1 MRGGSTWGI
10 IVGCPHAPSERSPRS
25 GPCCAPTPA
34 PAAASTIRRSI
45 ETSRPSAK
53 ARERPVIGFLAL
65 VRAVSGGQI
74 RCQPG
79 FRTSVKKPA
88 NLGDGGQSWRP
99 RRTSRHLESRDMTT
113 AEEIRYADAL
123 GHDRTWG
130 RTWGRRSTD
139 LGDEDAASFRR
150 YFSRTSDH
158 RRGSDERDADG
169 REASTSDRSEAS
181 VERLAKQAREYQV
194 SDPAN
199 LTSRGTERG
208 ITNRRLISTL
218 VFIIL

>member
-1 MRGGSTWGI
+1 
-10 IVGCPHAPSERSPRS
+10 
-25 GPCCAPTPA
+25 
-34 PAAASTIRRSI
+34 
-45 ETSRPSAK
+45 
-53 ARERPVIGFLAL
+53 
-65 VRAVSGGQI
+65 
-74 RCQPG
+74 
-79 FRTSVKKPA
+79 
-88 NLGDGGQSWRP
+88 
-99 RRTSRHLESRDMTT
+99 MTT

-199 LTSRGTERG
+199 PISRGTERG